1 MSKGGGFKCFGSLR
15 EHSCRARKLT
25 SKSNQVSTKK
35 DKKPDRSRG
44 VGNKRKPLPRVT
56 SPLALLATSLS
67 LRSGYWV
74 SDSLSTTSA
83 ATAGQTCRALL
94 YDLLQNK
101 NKSLPS
107 TSCQKYCPEKSHV
120 CLPPSAM
127 GPKKAPLRVL
137 LCLLLSKNLTFHNA
151 NAFGGVIPPR
161 VVVKL

>member
-1 MSKGGGFKCFGSLR
+1 MD
-15 EHSCRARKLT
+15 EHSCKARKLT

-35 DKKPDRSRG
+35 DKKPDRIRG

-56 SPLALLATSLS
+56 SLLALLATSLS

-83 ATAGQTCRALL
+83 ATAGQTCSALL

-107 TSCQKYCPEKSHV
+107 TNCQKYCPEKSHAFV
-120 CLPPSAM
+120 CVSATLRDGTEKSPTAGPVVPS
-127 GPKKAPLRVL
+127 PKQESDFP
-137 LCLLLSKNLTFHNA
+137 
-151 NAFGGVIPPR
+151 
-161 VVVKL
+161 

>member
-35 DKKPDRSRG
+35 DKKPDRIRG
-44 VGNKRKPLPRVT
+44 VGNKREPLPRVT
-56 SPLALLATSLS
+56 SLLALLATSLS

-101 NKSLPS
+101 KKSLPS

-151 NAFGGVIPPR
+151 NAFGGVIPSC